1 MRIDAYGIGIGK
13 RRSKPSISWDH
24 ELEFSNERNARAGP
38 AT

>member
-13 RRSKPSISWDH
+13 RRSKPSTDH

>member
-1 MRIDAYGIGIGK
+1 MSIDAYGIGIGK
-13 RRSKPSISWDH
+13 RPSTDY